1 MRSKRAVI
9 VIAATLLSASLFPS
23 TTHAATWQDQMLIS
37 LNSIRAEKGLQPV
50 KICKTLTISAQK
62 YSRTMAQQ
70 NFFAHEGKDGSTPG
84 ERMQSAGYDW
94 ENSTSG
100 SMVAEN
106 IAAGQQ
112 SVSEVMKGWKKSTSH
127 YKNMT
132 ESRFIH
138 VGFGMSENKKSKFK
152 KYWVQNFGYG
162 AAC

>member
-1 MRSKRAVI
+1 
-9 VIAATLLSASLFPS
+9 
-23 TTHAATWQDQMLIS
+23 
-37 LNSIRAEKGLQPV
+37 
-50 KICKTLTISAQK
+50 
-62 YSRTMAQQ
+62 MAQQ

-132 ESRFIH
+132 ESKFIH